1 MSEVKLQEPK
11 QQRSIWDRLFNILGG
26 EPRSQ
31 EDLLPIIRD
40 ARHRGLIDT
49 ATLAMIE
56 GVFQF
61 HRKKVNDV
69 LIQRSQMVTVETG
82 WSFEKTLKVITK
94 SGHSRFPVLD
104 AADDKFVG
112 LLLAKDLLEFAS
124 ANQSSNQFELRDHL
138 REIVFVPESQR
149 LNVLLDKFKV
159 TRTHMALV
167 IAEYNDVVGLVTV
180 EDVLEEI
187 VGDIDDEF
195 DVEDDDNIIPDSE
208 GGFTVRASTPID
220 FFNESFGTKFSKN
233 DYETLAGLLMKE
245 AGRVP
250 KKGDAFQLDGL
261 SIRVLS
267 ANARSIKQLHVESNS
282 NDSAR

>member
-1 MSEVKLQEPK
+1 MSEIKLQEPK

-40 ARHRGLIDT
+40 ARRRGLIDT
-49 ATLAMIE
+49 ATLAMVE

-61 HRKKVNDV
+61 HRKQVNDV
-69 LIQRSQMVTVETG
+69 LIQRSQMVTVETS
-82 WSFEKTLKVITK
+82 WSFDKTLEVITE

-104 AADDKFVG
+104 ATDKKFVG
-112 LLLAKDLLEFAS
+112 LLLAKDLLPFALPNNS
-124 ANQSSNQFELRDHL
+124 RNNFELRDHL
-138 REIVFVPESQR
+138 REVVFVPESQR

-167 IAEYNDVVGLVTV
+167 VAEYNDVVGLVTV

-195 DVEDDDNIIPDSE
+195 DIDDDDNIIPDSE

-220 FFNESFGTKFSKN
+220 LLNESFGTKFNNSE
-233 DYETLAGLLMKE
+233 YETLAGLLMKE

-250 KKGDAFQLDGL
+250 RKGDDFQLGGL
-261 SIRVLS
+261 NIVVLS
-267 ANARSIKQLHVESNS
+267 ADARCIKQLHVEAQ
-282 NDSAR
+282 DSELVR

>member
-1 MSEVKLQEPK
+1 MSEIKPQQPK
-11 QQRSIWDRLFNILGG
+11 RQRSIWDRLFNILGG

-49 ATLAMIE
+49 ATLGMIE

-112 LLLAKDLLEFAS
+112 LLLAKDLLEFALP
-124 ANQSSNQFELRDHL
+124 NQSSNHFELRDHL

-245 AGRVP
+245 AGKVP
-250 KKGDAFQLDGL
+250 KKGDSFQLDGL

-267 ANARSIKQLHVESNS
+267 ANARSIKQLHVELQSNE
-282 NDSAR
+282 SAR